1 MGGIDFMSYSGPP
14 YQQAPQGPNSSNTLS
29 IVGIVL
35 GCIAFIFCP
44 PGFGIAGIICGAVA
58 KSKNERLANTALGV
72 SIAGL
77 VVGLILGFLLFKGM
91 YGG

>member
-1 MGGIDFMSYSGPP
+1 MSYSGPP
-14 YQQAPQGPNSSNTLS
+14 PPYKPPGSGHSDSNTLS

-35 GCIAFIFCP
+35 GAVAFVFCP
-44 PGFGIAGIICGAVA
+44 PAFGIAGIVCGAVA

-77 VVGLILGFLLFKGM
+77 VVGLVLSFVLFRGV
-91 YGG
+91 YT